1 MIFASLW
8 LTLFSVISGVA
19 YGAGGSIQGLF
30 TALIAYRFLL
40 GIGIGAE
47 VSPCSRQVI
56 GPQQGKA
63 NLCLNFQ
70 CAQYPAGT
78 VACAENTEDPGVS
91 KKHQQKL
98 VILSTNTMID
108 LGFVVAK

>member
-8 LTLFSVISGVA
+8 LALFSLISGVA

-47 VSPCSRQVI
+47 VSTFDDRRS
-56 GPQQGKA
+56 G
-63 NLCLNFQ
+63 
-70 CAQYPAGT
+70 
-78 VACAENTEDPGVS
+78 S
-91 KKHQQKL
+91 
-98 VILSTNTMID
+98 S
-108 LGFVVAK
+108 

>member
-8 LTLFSVISGVA
+8 LTLFSVISGLA

-47 VSPCSRQVI
+47 VSRYLLDSTGSDKGKLTLVSLVNSRNAHSTQLEQLHALKI
-56 GPQQGKA
+56 PKIPESA
-63 NLCLNFQ
+63 RNI
-70 CAQYPAGT
+70 
-78 VACAENTEDPGVS
+78 S
-91 KKHQQKL
+91 KS
-98 VILSTNTMID
+98 LSFCRQTQ
-108 LGFVVAK
+108 